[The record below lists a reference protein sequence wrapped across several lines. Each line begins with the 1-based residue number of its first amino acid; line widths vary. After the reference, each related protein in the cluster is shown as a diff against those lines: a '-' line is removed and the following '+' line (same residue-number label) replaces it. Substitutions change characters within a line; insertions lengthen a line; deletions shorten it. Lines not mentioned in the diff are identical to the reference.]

1 MVKILS
7 TEDKILKVALELF
20 SKFGY
25 SGVSTKQIA
34 RESGVNEVTIF
45 RKFES
50 KSNLFQQVITRYAKE
65 GNVIEKLK
73 SELTGDLEKDLSI
86 FGTSFYRFLLNNELM
101 YKLQVKQVDEE
112 SMKFTN
118 SLKYK
123 EFFSGYLKEAENAGK
138 FKGDPER
145 VAVLFISTIMGI
157 FTFRIFTKDM
167 VAKVDID
174 EIIQEEAGKIV
185 KLYMV

>member
-20 SKFGY
+20 SKYGY

-73 SELTGDLEKDLSI
+73 AELTGDLRADLEI
-86 FGTSFYRFLLNNELM
+86 FGFSFYKFLLNNELM

-123 EFFSGYLKEAENAGK
+123 EFFSDYLKKVREEGK
-138 FKGDPER
+138 FTGDPEM
-145 VAVLFISTIMGI
+145 VAVTFISTIMGI

-167 VAKVDID
+167 VAKVDI
-174 EIIQEEAGKIV
+174 EEAIQEEAEKIL
-185 KLYMV
+185 KLYKS